1 VTLFSA
7 VPPEQMRQAQVV
19 TGFVLAAFIG
29 AGVVPGL
36 RPYVWTI
43 RLVLL
48 VAYLI
53 ACGAFVGWVLVR

>member
-1 VTLFSA
+1 
-7 VPPEQMRQAQVV
+7 MRQAQVV

-29 AGVVPGL
+29 VNVVPGL
-36 RPYVWTI
+36 RPYAWKI

-53 ACGAFVGWVLVR
+53 ACGVFVGLVLVK